1 MKLVPMRFNGFS
13 WHHNPHEIT
22 FECDRKVNEHNSP
35 FGKAYIQDTGR
46 KNIIVKGV
54 GELYGT
60 DCMEQF
66 DRLLQLFKRGGQGV
80 LAIPKLTPIYALF
93 ESVKILGEP
102 KPDVLTYSFV
112 FREVMERKTD
122 LKPMSYIAQKDETLW
137 DISHKFDIPIDELVA
152 LNIHIKR
159 PDIVLDGSVIK
170 LC

>member
-1 MKLVPMRFNGFS
+1 MKLVPMRFKGFS
-13 WHHNPHEIT
+13 WHHNPREIT
-22 FECDRKVNEHNSP
+22 FECGRKVNEHKSP

-46 KNIIVKGV
+46 NNMIVKGV

-66 DRLLQLFKRGGQGV
+66 NSLLQLFKSGGQGV
-80 LAIPKLTPIYALF
+80 LAIPKLTPIYAIF
-93 ESVKILGEP
+93 ESIKILGEP

-112 FREVMERKTD
+112 FREAMETKTD
-122 LKPMSYIAQKDETLW
+122 VKPLSYIAENETLW
-137 DISHKFDIPIDELVA
+137 DISHRFNISIDELVA

>member
-1 MKLVPMRFNGFS
+1 MKLVPMRFKGFS
-13 WHHNPHEIT
+13 WHHNPREIT
-22 FECDRKVNEHNSP
+22 FECGRKVNEHKSP

-46 KNIIVKGV
+46 NNMIVKGV

-66 DRLLQLFKRGGQGV
+66 NSLLQLFKSGGQGV
-80 LAIPKLTPIYALF
+80 LAIPKLTPIYAIF
-93 ESVKILGEP
+93 ESIKILGEP

-122 LKPMSYIAQKDETLW
+122 VKPLSYIAENETLW
-137 DISHKFDIPIDELVA
+137 DISHKFDISIDELVA

>member
-1 MKLVPMRFNGFS
+1 MKLVPMRFKGFS
-13 WHHNPHEIT
+13 WHHNPREIT
-22 FECDRKVNEHNSP
+22 FECGRKVNEHKSP

-46 KNIIVKGV
+46 NNMIVKGV

-66 DRLLQLFKRGGQGV
+66 NSLLQLFKSGGQGV
-80 LAIPKLTPIYALF
+80 LAIPKLTPIYAIF
-93 ESVKILGEP
+93 ESIKILGEP

-122 LKPMSYIAQKDETLW
+122 VKPLSYVAENETLW
-137 DISHKFDIPIDELVA
+137 DISHKFDISIDELVA

>member
-1 MKLVPMRFNGFS
+1 MKLVPMRFKGFS
-13 WHHNPHEIT
+13 WHHNPREIT
-22 FECDRKVNEHNSP
+22 FECGRKVNEHKSP

-46 KNIIVKGV
+46 KNMIVKGV

-66 DRLLQLFKRGGQGV
+66 DRLLQLFKSGGQGV
-80 LAIPKLTPIYALF
+80 LAIPKLTPIYAIF
-93 ESVKILGEP
+93 ESIKILGEP

-122 LKPMSYIAQKDETLW
+122 VKPLSYIAKNETLW
-137 DISHKFDIPIDELVA
+137 DISHKFDISIDELVA

>member
-1 MKLVPMRFNGFS
+1 MKLVPMRFKGFS
-13 WHHNPHEIT
+13 WHHNPREIT
-22 FECDRKVNEHNSP
+22 FECGKKVNEHKSP

-46 KNIIVKGV
+46 KNMIVKGV

-66 DRLLQLFKRGGQGV
+66 DRLLQLFKSGGQGV
-80 LAIPKLTPIYALF
+80 LAIPKLTPIYAIF
-93 ESVKILGEP
+93 ESIKILGEP

-122 LKPMSYIAQKDETLW
+122 VKPFSYIAKNETLW
-137 DISHKFDIPIDELVA
+137 DISHKFDISIDELVA

>member
-1 MKLVPMRFNGFS
+1 MKLVPMRFKGFS
-13 WHHNPHEIT
+13 WHHNPREIT
-22 FECDRKVNEHNSP
+22 FECGRKVNEHKSP

-46 KNIIVKGV
+46 KNMIVKGV

-66 DRLLQLFKRGGQGV
+66 DRLLQLFKSGGQGV
-80 LAIPKLTPIYALF
+80 LAIPKLTPIYAIF
-93 ESVKILGEP
+93 ESIKILGEP

-122 LKPMSYIAQKDETLW
+122 VKPLSYVAENETLW
-137 DISHKFDIPIDELVA
+137 DISHKFDISIDELVA

>member
-1 MKLVPMRFNGFS
+1 MKLVPMRFKGFS
-13 WHHNPHEIT
+13 WHHNPREIT
-22 FECDRKVNEHNSP
+22 FECGRKVNEHKSP

-46 KNIIVKGV
+46 KNMIVKGV

-66 DRLLQLFKRGGQGV
+66 DRLLQLFKSGGQGV
-80 LAIPKLTPIYALF
+80 LAIPKLTPIYAIF
-93 ESVKILGEP
+93 ESIKILGEP

-122 LKPMSYIAQKDETLW
+122 VKSFSYIAKNETLW
-137 DISHKFDIPIDELVA
+137 DISHKFDISIDELVA